1 MVRSSGMGGMSSSP
15 TNGRFRIDR
24 SRKGLGGGIK
34 QRRAPDKK
42 VRSSRWL
49 ADNRQCYPFSFRTGR
64 RRHCR
69 LRRQLA
75 PRPAR
80 ALATFAVTDL
90 TRLGRWRKKFA
101 RLANCDPIR
110 RQLRIEWSDDAR
122 VLSLR
127 VLATCVDGCSEI
139 QHVVLSAV
147 MVIAG

>member
-1 MVRSSGMGGMSSSP
+1 MGGVCSSP
-15 TNGRFRIDR
+15 RYGRFRIDR
-24 SRKGLGGGIK
+24 SRKGRCGGINN
-34 QRRAPDKK
+34 APPQIKK
-42 VRSSRWL
+42 VRSIRWL
-49 ADNRQCYPFSFRTGR
+49 AHDRQCYPFPLGACG

-75 PRPAR
+75 PRPAG
-80 ALATFAVTDL
+80 ALAALAITDL
-90 TRLGRWRKKFA
+90 CWLGRWREKFA

-122 VLSLR
+122 VLSLC